1 VRWQSEAATAL
12 WPGRHVSPDTKA
24 VSPLGSFVR
33 EVLECGSPMPLSLT
47 LLHKVTVSFSRT
59 WYLQFLFTFYVL
71 RFTHPLMELKYIAL
85 TDPLYRYLASC
96 RSHTSDRVLESLR
109 RETDALGDISK
120 MQISEEQ
127 GSFMTIL
134 VAAIGAKSAIEVGT
148 FTGYSSICIARGLT
162 QTGRLICVDESK
174 EWTDIAQKHWTQAGV
189 ASRIELRLGA
199 AIPLL
204 QKLESG
210 LVFDFAFIDASKT
223 EYEAYYELLLHRIRP
238 NGLILF
244 DNMLWGGR
252 LGTGTITEASGR
264 AIDAL
269 NHKLANDNRVESV
282 LLPIADG
289 LQLCRKL

>member
-1 VRWQSEAATAL
+1 
-12 WPGRHVSPDTKA
+12 
-24 VSPLGSFVR
+24 
-33 EVLECGSPMPLSLT
+33 
-47 LLHKVTVSFSRT
+47 
-59 WYLQFLFTFYVL
+59 
-71 RFTHPLMELKYIAL
+71 MELKYIAL
-85 TDPLYRYLASC
+85 TNPLYHYLVNC
-96 RSHTSDRVLESLR
+96 RSHASDPVLQYLR

-134 VAAIGAKSAIEVGT
+134 VAAIAAKSAIEVGT

-162 QTGRLICVDESK
+162 QNGRLICIDESK
-174 EWTDIAQKHWTQAGV
+174 EWTDIAQKYWSQAGV
-189 ASRIELRLGA
+189 HQRIQLRLGP

-204 QKLESG
+204 QKLEPG
-210 LVFDFAFIDASKT
+210 LTFDFAFIDASKT
-223 EYEAYYELLLHRIRP
+223 EYDAYYELLLPRIRS

-244 DNMLWGGR
+244 DNMLWGGL
-252 LGTGTITEASGR
+252 LGAGPITEASGR

-269 NHKLANDNRVESV
+269 NHNLANDNRVESV